1 MANPLITNF
10 DTNKTF
16 VWNPRTEVGTYDN
29 STYDDVTLEKG
40 TLMGRISA
48 SGLLVPLNSGASN
61 GSQFPVGILLED
73 TTIEASS
80 EAELTIVVA
89 GDVVETQIVF
99 QGSDTLN
106 TVVSGRR
113 LRDRIGADTV
123 GIKLVGGTDLTG
135 TDNQ

>member
-16 VWNPRTEVGTYDN
+16 VWNPRTTTGTYDN
-29 STYDDVTLEKG
+29 STYDDVTLAKG

-48 SGLLVPLNSGASN
+48 SGLLVPLTSGASN

-73 TTIEASS
+73 TVIEGSS

-89 GDVVETQIVF
+89 GDVVEDKIVF